1 MWAFFFFVTCH
12 LFVFSRSLRVG
23 CAQQPASIVERS
35 VTERSRSVSCHP
47 FGIHHYCRVL
57 PRAHTRVYVYITPS
71 ELMFSC
77 LLLVALREIKQIT
90 TNQPEY
96 SIRMV

>member
-1 MWAFFFFVTCH
+1 MMLLKKLLIFIMLKMRGFMLTILNFIKRIILQKNY
-12 LFVFSRSLRVG
+12 LFV
-23 CAQQPASIVERS
+23 
-35 VTERSRSVSCHP
+35 
-47 FGIHHYCRVL
+47 